1 MDSGKSVASTAWCLL
16 EWLAW
21 PASMIPR
28 SSVKYAERYCWPS
41 ELDLMAGQAGLRLG
55 ERYAGWDRR
64 PFGSDSRDHI
74 SVYRPG

>member
-1 MDSGKSVASTAWCLL
+1 
-16 EWLAW
+16 
-21 PASMIPR
+21 
-28 SSVKYAERYCWPS
+28 
-41 ELDLMAGQAGLRLG
+41 MAGQAGLRLG